1 MKFAYAMLFAAV
13 AAQDE
18 EADAGAADP
27 CDCVGTENLPDEYFV
42 EQGYPSG
49 YGGECSVWDANED
62 YCAADGEYAAEAY
75 CQPEYS
81 WCYVD
86 VSCESSTP
94 TTFFADTEYADTLA
108 WGDSTCGA
116 EEEAATKMYA
126 AASAALA
133 VAALAM

>member
-18 EADAGAADP
+18 AADEAADP
-27 CDCVGTENLPDEYFV
+27 CECVGTENLPDEYFV

-62 YCAADGEYAAEAY
+62 YCAAGGDYAEEAY
-75 CQPEYS
+75 CAPDYS

-86 VSCESSTP
+86 VSCEGSTP
-94 TTFFADTEYADTLA
+94 TTFFADTEYADTLS

-116 EEEAATKMYA
+116 GEEEAATKMYA